1 MPYAAQ
7 SRPLQLFEGRTGEIA
22 VLLTDDATIRA
33 MNAQW
38 RGIDKPTN
46 VLSFPAGKS
55 TVAADTAPLGDIA
68 IACETV
74 AREAATENKAFLD
87 HLAHLSIHGYL
98 HLIGFDHET
107 DSEAERMEHLET
119 RILASLGIADP
130 YADRTPPG
138 LTRTKPCPTP
148 KLHPIPMMPLAPR
161 RRLISR
167 AAAISRSR

>member
-1 MPYAAQ
+1 MMPAAAAKSTQ
-7 SRPLQLFEGRTGEIA
+7 GTIAIDVVVESALWSAHRSAEDVVHRAIEAAAAFGGKVGEIA

-46 VLSFPAGKS
+46 VLSFPPGEATLG
-55 TVAADTAPLGDIA
+55 TDCPHLGDIA

-74 AREAATENKAFLD
+74 AREAAAEDKAFLD

-98 HLIGFDHET
+98 HLIGFDHEN
-107 DSEAERMEHLET
+107 DGDALQMEHLET

-130 YADRTPPG
+130 YADRQS
-138 LTRTKPCPTP
+138 LD
-148 KLHPIPMMPLAPR
+148 
-161 RRLISR
+161 
-167 AAAISRSR
+167 

>member
-1 MPYAAQ
+1 MPAIATRSAQHAIAIDIVVESALWSAQPGTEYAVRRAIEAAAAFQ
-7 SRPLQLFEGRTGEIA
+7 GKAGEIA
-22 VLLTDDATIRA
+22 VLLADDAAIRT

-46 VLSFPAGKS
+46 VLSFPAGDP
-55 TVAADTAPLGDIA
+55 ALGADTAHLGDIA

-74 AREAATENKAFLD
+74 AREAEAENKAFLD

-107 DSEAERMEHLET
+107 DREAERMEHLET

-130 YADRTPPG
+130 YADRPG
-138 LTRTKPCPTP
+138 LD
-148 KLHPIPMMPLAPR
+148 
-161 RRLISR
+161 
-167 AAAISRSR
+167 